1 MTTVTQLLDHL
12 IKAAGDMGKLK
23 DPIPSTLIKARAR
36 IQHLEGQLAAA
47 ETMRDR
53 FALQLLPGI
62 MADFRAITTSIG
74 TKLTTEDA
82 ISLAYHHA
90 DKVLAY
96 RVEGSAGAP
105 GETTSP
111 KNSAPVY
118 HVGDRLKLHGKTATI
133 TDAELDDEGVWRYDW
148 SFRSGGGEGSFSAA
162 EIAEI
167 RAGEKQ

>member
-1 MTTVTQLLDHL
+1 MSTVTQLLDHL

-36 IQHLEGQLAAA
+36 IEHLEAQLAAT

-62 MADFRAITTSIG
+62 MADFRAITASMG

-82 ISLAYHHA
+82 ISLAYHNA
-90 DKVLAY
+90 DKALAF
-96 RVEGSAGAP
+96 REQGSAGAL
-105 GETTSP
+105 GETTPS
-111 KNSAPVY
+111 KFQEYVI
-118 HVGDRLKLHGKTATI
+118 GDKLKLRGKTATI
-133 TDAELDDEGVWRYDW
+133 TDAELDDEGIWRYDW
-148 SFRSGGGEGSFSAA
+148 RFQGGGSEGNFSAA

-167 RAGEKQ
+167 RDRA